1 MSWGITWIDIVV
13 DWTGATLSLT
23 ITTTLHLWS
32 PSLRE
37 GEIVPADY
45 IWAFLVFHEH
55 AWVLGSVL
63 CWGVI
68 PSLGPR
74 AGTPWCVLCGWC
86 LYQHR
91 MVEYLAWTSLCC
103 MLAGLSSPLLGCA
116 VGVSA
121 VVRQLNMIWIMCG
134 WEPRGARG
142 WRDLTR
148 LQHAILYD
156 EVFWSWSYLICL
168 FCITSSSH
176 RCLLDLLLFFLCKRW
191 LLDSCERG
199 RCVLL
204 LLSRSSLVAWTYL
217 FDDKVRFSFRR
228 HLWVTSSDISITCIY
243 LYISSR
249 SWSCWLTFAYLNRLL
264 APTNG

>member
-1 MSWGITWIDIVV
+1 MSWGITWVDIIV
-13 DWTGATLSLT
+13 WAGATLSLR
-23 ITTTLHLWS
+23 ITTTLHRWS
-32 PSLRE
+32 STLRE
-37 GEIVPADY
+37 GEIVPVDY

-74 AGTPWCVLCGWC
+74 AGAPWCVLCGWC

-91 MVEYLAWTSLCC
+91 VVEYLAWTSLCC
-103 MLAGLSSPLLGCA
+103 MLAGLPSPLLDCA

-121 VVRQLNMIWIMCG
+121 VVRQLNMIRIMRG
-134 WEPRGARG
+134 WESRGARG

-156 EVFWSWSYLICL
+156 EVFGSWPYLICL
-168 FCITSSSH
+168 FSITSRSH
-176 RCLLDLLLFFLCKRW
+176 RCLLDQLLFFLGKRW
-191 LLDSCERG
+191 FLDSCERG

-204 LLSRSSLVAWTYL
+204 LLSRCDLVAWTYL
-217 FDDKVRFSFRR
+217 FDDQVRFSFRR
-228 HLWVTSSDISITCIY
+228 QLRVTSSDINIACID

-249 SWSCWLTFAYLNRLL
+249 SWSCWLTLACLNRLL
-264 APTNG
+264 ASTNG